1 MRRCP
6 VCDWA
11 YDPEDWGWHEVPGH
25 NFPRC
30 DGSGTKTEIPT
41 PCMATL
47 QVYVKEIRNGVA
59 TVFVQSEQAVDHYP
73 FTVPVESLSDFRQD
87 GEDGDET

>member
-1 MRRCP
+1 
-6 VCDWA
+6 
-11 YDPEDWGWHEVPGH
+11 
-25 NFPRC
+25 
-30 DGSGTKTEIPT
+30 
-41 PCMATL
+41 MATL